1 MTRWASAV
9 LLLTLLISPICLHAQ
24 YTKPVYISLPGP
36 GNIQHLA
43 YVVGKE
49 KKFYEE
55 MGILNAQ
62 IVVLRGN
69 AINVQALVSGT
80 VHFSSA
86 FGPAMQTMFRGEQ
99 LRILVQIFNQ
109 VPFGL
114 ITRPEIKRLDDLKGT
129 KIAVTFGGSSYS
141 LLVALFAKHG
151 LPQNLADYIN
161 IPDNASK
168 IIALQQG
175 RVVAALMAPPTDQ
188 PLLKA
193 GFKRLVYGG
202 DEFKDVP
209 FSALLAT
216 AKTTKEEPDL
226 TERVVKAVVK
236 SLYWIRANRERSI
249 DIIMRHGKL
258 DQREVAASLY
268 DLMRDA
274 FVPALDP
281 EGVMKRAEIEIVLLK
296 ERPNFKP
303 EQFIDDR
310 FYKIALRLKR
320 WEARLENE
328 PRATDLRPWLWGS
341 AALESS
347 E

>member
-1 MTRWASAV
+1 MRGQIFTV
-9 LLLTLLISPICLHAQ
+9 HLLALFLLPLSLNAQ

-43 YVVGKE
+43 FIVGKE
-49 KKFYEE
+49 KKFYDE
-55 MGILNAQ
+55 MGVTNAQ

-99 LRILVQIFNQ
+99 LRILVQVFNQ
-109 VPFGL
+109 IPFGL

-129 KIAVTFGGSSYS
+129 KIAVTFGGSTYS
-141 LLVALFAKHG
+141 LLIALFAKHG
-151 LPQNLADYIN
+151 LPQNFADYIN
-161 IPDNASK
+161 IPDNPSK
-168 IIALQQG
+168 LLALQQG

-209 FSALLAT
+209 FSAMLTT
-216 AKTTKEEPDL
+216 AKLIKEEPDL

-236 SLYWIRANRERSI
+236 SLYWIRANREGSI
-249 DIIMRHGKL
+249 DIIMRNGRL
-258 DQREVAASLY
+258 DQREIAASLY

-281 EGVMKRAEIEIVLLK
+281 QGVLKRAEIEFVLLK

-310 FYKIALRLKR
+310 FFKSALRSIGP
-320 WEARLENE
+320 E
-328 PRATDLRPWLWGS
+328 PLR
-341 AALESS
+341 
-347 E
+347 

>member
-1 MTRWASAV
+1 MKSRISAV
-9 LLLTLLISPICLHAQ
+9 LLLTLSCLPESLLAQ

-43 YVVGKE
+43 YAVGNE
-49 KKFYEE
+49 RKFYEE
-55 MGILNAQ
+55 MGIPNAQ

-114 ITRPEIKRLDDLKGT
+114 ITRPEIKRLEDLRGM
-129 KIAVTFGGSSYS
+129 KIAVTFGGSTYS
-141 LLVALFAKHG
+141 LLQALFAKHG
-151 LPQNLADYIN
+151 LPANFADYIN

-168 IIALQQG
+168 VLALQQG
-175 RVVAALMAPPTDQ
+175 RVVAAFMAPPTDQ
-188 PLLKA
+188 PLLKG

-216 AKTTKEEPDL
+216 AKTIREEPDL
-226 TERVVKAVVK
+226 TERMVKAVVK
-236 SLYWIRANRERSI
+236 SLYWIRANREGSI
-249 DIIMRHGKL
+249 DIIMKNGRL
-258 DQREVAASLY
+258 DQREIAASLY

-310 FYKIALRLKR
+310 FYK
-320 WEARLENE
+320 
-328 PRATDLRPWLWGS
+328 
-341 AALESS
+341 AALKALAREPGAKP
-347 E
+347 

>member
-1 MTRWASAV
+1 MK
-9 LLLTLLISPICLHAQ
+9 LIRAATFLFLILACPPALQAQ

-49 KKFYEE
+49 KKFYDE
-55 MGILNAQ
+55 MGIANAQ

-141 LLVALFAKHG
+141 LLIALFAKHG
-151 LPQNLADYIN
+151 LPQNFADYIN
-161 IPDNASK
+161 IPDNPSK
-168 IIALQQG
+168 VLALQQG

-216 AKTTKEEPDL
+216 AKLIKEEPDL
-226 TERVVKAVVK
+226 TERMVKAVVK
-236 SLYWIRANRERSI
+236 SLYWIRANREGSI
-249 DIIMRHGKL
+249 DIIMRQGRL
-258 DQREVAASLY
+258 DQREIAASLY

-274 FVPALDP
+274 FVPMLDP
-281 EGVMKRAEIEIVLLK
+281 QGVLKRAEIEFVLLK

-310 FYKIALRLKR
+310 FLKSALRSLGG
-320 WEARLENE
+320 EA
-328 PRATDLRPWLWGS
+328 
-341 AALESS
+341 AAR
-347 E
+347 

>member
-1 MTRWASAV
+1 MRRGVFAIH
-9 LLLTLLISPICLHAQ
+9 LLTLFLLPVSLQAQ

-55 MGILNAQ
+55 MGITNAQ

-114 ITRPEIKRLDDLKGT
+114 ITRPEIKRLEDLKGT
-129 KIAVTFGGSSYS
+129 KIAVTFGGSTYS
-141 LLVALFAKHG
+141 LLIALFTKHG
-151 LPQNLADYIN
+151 LAQNFADYIN
-161 IPDNASK
+161 IPDNPSK
-168 IIALQQG
+168 VLALQQG

-216 AKTTKEEPDL
+216 AKTIKEEPDL
-226 TERVVKAVVK
+226 TERMVKAVVK
-236 SLYWIRANRERSI
+236 SLYWIRANREGSI
-249 DIIMRHGKL
+249 DIIMRNGRL
-258 DQREVAASLY
+258 DQREIAASLY

-274 FVPALDP
+274 FVPMVDP
-281 EGVMKRAEIEIVLLK
+281 QGVMKRAEIEFLLLK

-303 EQFIDDR
+303 EAFIDDR
-310 FYKIALRLKR
+310 FLKSALRTQGG
-320 WEARLENE
+320 ETAAR
-328 PRATDLRPWLWGS
+328 
-341 AALESS
+341 
-347 E
+347 

>member
-1 MTRWASAV
+1 MTRWVSAV
-9 LLLTLLISPICLHAQ
+9 LLLTLLISPVALHAQ

-43 YVVGKE
+43 YVVGRE

-55 MGILNAQ
+55 MGIANAQ

-114 ITRPEIKRLDDLKGT
+114 ITRPEIKRLEDLKGT
-129 KIAVTFGGSSYS
+129 KIAVTFGGSTYS

-151 LPQNLADYIN
+151 LPHNFADYIN
-161 IPDNASK
+161 IPDNPSK
-168 IIALQQG
+168 ILALQQG
-175 RVVAALMAPPTDQ
+175 RVAAALMAPPTDQ

-216 AKTTKEEPDL
+216 AKTIKEEPDL
-226 TERVVKAVVK
+226 TERMVKAVVK
-236 SLYWIRANRERSI
+236 SLYWIRANREGSI

-310 FYKIALRLKR
+310 FFKIALKTLG
-320 WEARLENE
+320 
-328 PRATDLRPWLWGS
+328 RPTGK
-341 AALESS
+341 
-347 E
+347 

>member
-1 MTRWASAV
+1 MK
-9 LLLTLLISPICLHAQ
+9 LIRAATFLFLILACPPALQAQ

-49 KKFYEE
+49 KKFYDE
-55 MGILNAQ
+55 MGIANAQ

-141 LLVALFAKHG
+141 LLIALFAKHG
-151 LPQNLADYIN
+151 LPQNFADYIN
-161 IPDNASK
+161 IPDNPSK
-168 IIALQQG
+168 VLALQQG

-216 AKTTKEEPDL
+216 AKLIKEEPDL
-226 TERVVKAVVK
+226 TERMVKAVVK
-236 SLYWIRANRERSI
+236 SLYWIRANREGSI
-249 DIIMRHGKL
+249 DIIMRQGRL
-258 DQREVAASLY
+258 DQREIAASLY

-274 FVPALDP
+274 FVPMLDP
-281 EGVMKRAEIEIVLLK
+281 QGVLKRAEIEFVLLK
-296 ERPNFKP
+296 ERPNFRP

-310 FYKIALRLKR
+310 FLTSALRSLGG
-320 WEARLENE
+320 EA
-328 PRATDLRPWLWGS
+328 
-341 AALESS
+341 AAR
-347 E
+347 

>member
-1 MTRWASAV
+1 MKRVTVVAFVAA
-9 LLLTLLISPICLHAQ
+9 LLFFPFAAPAQ
-24 YTKPVYISLPGP
+24 HTKPVYISLPGP

-55 MGILNAQ
+55 MGLPNTQ

-69 AINVQALVSGT
+69 AVNVQALVSGT

-86 FGPAMQTMFRGEQ
+86 FGPAMQTMFRGEP

-114 ITRPEIKRLDDLKGT
+114 IVRPEIKRLEDLKGAQ
-129 KIAVTFGGSSYS
+129 IAVTFGGSTYS
-141 LLVALFAKHG
+141 LLQALFARRG
-151 LPQNLADYIN
+151 LPPNFAEYLN
-161 IPDNASK
+161 IPDNAGK
-168 IIALQQG
+168 VLALQQG
-175 RVVAALMAPPTDQ
+175 RAVAAFMAPPTDQ

-202 DEFKDVP
+202 DEFKDGP

-216 AKTTKEEPDL
+216 AKTVREEPDL
-226 TERVVKAVVK
+226 TERMVKAVVK
-236 SLYWIRANRERSI
+236 SLYWIRANREGSI
-249 DIIMRHGKL
+249 DIIMKHGKL
-258 DQREVAASLY
+258 DQRDIAASLY

-274 FVPALDP
+274 FIPALDP
-281 EGVMKRAEIEIVLLK
+281 RGVMKRAEIEIVLLK

-303 EQFIDDR
+303 EQFIDER
-310 FYKIALRLKR
+310 FFKRALKELGR
-320 WEARLENE
+320 E
-328 PRATDLRPWLWGS
+328 PGAKS
-341 AALESS
+341 
-347 E
+347 

>member
-1 MTRWASAV
+1 MKNKFSV
-9 LLLTLLISPICLHAQ
+9 GILLLTLSVPVSLQAQ

-55 MGILNAQ
+55 MGIADAQ

-114 ITRPEIKRLDDLKGT
+114 ITRPEIKRLEDLKGT
-129 KIAVTFGGSSYS
+129 KIAVTFGGSTYS
-141 LLVALFAKHG
+141 LLQALFAKHG
-151 LPQNLADYIN
+151 LPQGFADYIN
-161 IPDNASK
+161 IPDNAGK
-168 IIALQQG
+168 VLALQQG
-175 RVVAALMAPPTDQ
+175 RVVASFMSPPTDQ

-202 DEFKDVP
+202 DEFKNVP
-209 FSALLAT
+209 FSAVLAT
-216 AKTTKEEPDL
+216 AKTIKEERDL
-226 TERVVKAVVK
+226 TERMVTAVVK
-236 SLYWIRANRERSI
+236 SLYWIRANREGSI
-249 DIIMRHGKL
+249 DIIMKHGRL
-258 DQREVAASLY
+258 DQREIAASLY

-310 FYKIALRLKR
+310 FYK
-320 WEARLENE
+320 
-328 PRATDLRPWLWGS
+328 
-341 AALESS
+341 AALNALAGEPGAKK
-347 E
+347 

>member
-1 MTRWASAV
+1 MKSIRAATFLFLV
-9 LLLTLLISPICLHAQ
+9 LACPPALHAQ
-24 YTKPVYISLPGP
+24 YTKPVYISLPGA

-49 KKFYEE
+49 KKFYDD
-55 MGILNAQ
+55 MGITNAQ

-114 ITRPEIKRLDDLKGT
+114 ITRPEIKRLEDLKGA

-141 LLVALFAKHG
+141 LLIALFAKHG
-151 LPQNLADYIN
+151 LAQNFADTIN
-161 IPDNASK
+161 IPDNPSK
-168 IIALQQG
+168 VLALQQG

-216 AKTTKEEPDL
+216 AKTIKEEPDL
-226 TERVVKAVVK
+226 TERMVKAVVK
-236 SLYWIRANRERSI
+236 SLYWIRANREGSI
-249 DIIMRHGKL
+249 DIIMRNGRL
-258 DQREVAASLY
+258 DQREIAASLY

-274 FVPALDP
+274 FVPLLDP
-281 EGVMKRAEIEIVLLK
+281 QGVLKRAEIEFLLLK
-296 ERPNFKP
+296 ERPSFKP
-303 EQFIDDR
+303 EAFIDDR
-310 FYKIALRLKR
+310 FLKSALKSLSG
-320 WEARLENE
+320 
-328 PRATDLRPWLWGS
+328 D
-341 AALESS
+341 AAAH
-347 E
+347 

>member
-1 MTRWASAV
+1 MKLIRAATF
-9 LLLTLLISPICLHAQ
+9 LFLILTCAPALRAQ

-49 KKFYEE
+49 KKFYDE
-55 MGILNAQ
+55 MGIANAQ

-141 LLVALFAKHG
+141 LLIALFAKHG
-151 LPQNLADYIN
+151 LPQNFADYIN
-161 IPDNASK
+161 IPDNPSK
-168 IIALQQG
+168 VLALQQG

-216 AKTTKEEPDL
+216 AKLIKEEPDL
-226 TERVVKAVVK
+226 TERMVKAVVK
-236 SLYWIRANRERSI
+236 SLYWIRANREGSI
-249 DIIMRHGKL
+249 DIIMRQGRL
-258 DQREVAASLY
+258 DQREIAASLY

-274 FVPALDP
+274 FVPMLDP
-281 EGVMKRAEIEIVLLK
+281 QGVLKRAEIEFVLLK

-310 FYKIALRLKR
+310 FLKSALRSLGG
-320 WEARLENE
+320 EA
-328 PRATDLRPWLWGS
+328 
-341 AALESS
+341 AAR
-347 E
+347 

>member
-1 MTRWASAV
+1 MKNKISVAI
-9 LLLTLLISPICLHAQ
+9 LLVALSVPISLQAQ

-55 MGILNAQ
+55 MGIANAQ

-114 ITRPEIKRLDDLKGT
+114 ITRPEIKRLEDLKGT
-129 KIAVTFGGSSYS
+129 KIAVTFGGSTYS
-141 LLVALFAKHG
+141 LLQALFAKHG
-151 LPQNLADYIN
+151 LPQNFADYIS
-161 IPDNASK
+161 IPDNPGK
-168 IIALQQG
+168 ILALQQG
-175 RVVAALMAPPTDQ
+175 RVVAAFMSPPTDQ

-209 FSALLAT
+209 FSAVLAT
-216 AKTTKEEPDL
+216 AKTIKEEPDL
-226 TERVVKAVVK
+226 TERMVKAVVK
-236 SLYWIRANRERSI
+236 SLYWIRANREGSI
-249 DIIMRHGKL
+249 DIIMKHGRM
-258 DQREVAASLY
+258 DQREIAASLY

-310 FYKIALRLKR
+310 FYK
-320 WEARLENE
+320 
-328 PRATDLRPWLWGS
+328 
-341 AALESS
+341 AALKALAGEPGAKK
-347 E
+347 

>member
-1 MTRWASAV
+1 MRTWASAV
-9 LLLTLLISPICLHAQ
+9 LLWSVVSFPSTLPAQ
-24 YTKPVYISLPGP
+24 YNKPVYISLPGP

-49 KKFYEE
+49 KKFYDE
-55 MGILNAQ
+55 MGITNAQ

-69 AINVQALVSGT
+69 AVNVQALVSGT

-114 ITRPEIKRLDDLKGT
+114 ITRPEIKRLDDLKGA
-129 KIAVTFGGSSYS
+129 KIAVTFGGSTYS
-141 LLVALFAKHG
+141 LLQALFAKHG
-151 LPQNLADYIN
+151 FPANFADYIN
-161 IPDNASK
+161 IPDNAGK
-168 IIALQQG
+168 VLALQQG
-175 RVVAALMAPPTDQ
+175 RVVAAFMAPPTDQ

-216 AKTTKEEPDL
+216 AKTIREEPDL
-226 TERVVKAVVK
+226 TERMVKAVVK
-236 SLYWIRANRERSI
+236 SLYWIRANRDGSI
-249 DIIMRHGKL
+249 DIIMKHGRL
-258 DQREVAASLY
+258 DQREIASSLY

-274 FVPALDP
+274 FIPALDP

-310 FYKIALRLKR
+310 FFKLAQKAL
-320 WEARLENE
+320 ARE
-328 PRATDLRPWLWGS
+328 PGAK
-341 AALESS
+341 
-347 E
+347 

>member
-1 MTRWASAV
+1 MKSRISAV
-9 LLLTLLISPICLHAQ
+9 LLLTLSCLPESLLAQ

-43 YVVGKE
+43 YAVGRE

-55 MGILNAQ
+55 MGISNAQ

-114 ITRPEIKRLDDLKGT
+114 ITRPEIKRLEDLRGM
-129 KIAVTFGGSSYS
+129 KIAVTFGGSTYS
-141 LLVALFAKHG
+141 LLQALFAKHG
-151 LPQNLADYIN
+151 LPVNFADYIN

-168 IIALQQG
+168 VLALQQG
-175 RVVAALMAPPTDQ
+175 RVVAAFMAPPTDQ
-188 PLLKA
+188 PLLKG

-216 AKTTKEEPDL
+216 AKTIREEPDL
-226 TERVVKAVVK
+226 TERMVKAVVK
-236 SLYWIRANRERSI
+236 SLYWIRANREGSI
-249 DIIMRHGKL
+249 DIIMKNGRL
-258 DQREVAASLY
+258 DQREIAASLY

-310 FYKIALRLKR
+310 FYK
-320 WEARLENE
+320 
-328 PRATDLRPWLWGS
+328 
-341 AALESS
+341 AALKALAREPGAKP
-347 E
+347 

>member
-1 MTRWASAV
+1 MKPIISFAILLAASFFPV
-9 LLLTLLISPICLHAQ
+9 SIQAQ
-24 YTKPVYISLPGP
+24 HTKPVYISLPGP

-49 KKFYEE
+49 KRLYDE
-55 MGILNAQ
+55 MGIPNAQ

-114 ITRPEIKRLDDLKGT
+114 ITRPEIKRLEDLRGT
-129 KIAVTFGGSSYS
+129 KIAVTFGGSTYS
-141 LLVALFAKHG
+141 LLIALFAKHG
-151 LPQNLADYIN
+151 LPQNFADYIN
-161 IPDNASK
+161 IPDNPSK
-168 IIALQQG
+168 ILALQQG

-188 PLLKA
+188 TLLKA

-216 AKTTKEEPDL
+216 AKLIKEEPDL
-226 TERVVKAVVK
+226 TERMVKAVVK
-236 SLYWIRANRERSI
+236 SLYWIRANREGSI
-249 DIIMRHGKL
+249 DIIMRNGRL
-258 DQREVAASLY
+258 DQREIAASLY

-281 EGVMKRAEIEIVLLK
+281 QGVLKRAEIEFVLLK

-310 FYKIALRLKR
+310 FFKSALRSLGP
-320 WEARLENE
+320 ETAAR
-328 PRATDLRPWLWGS
+328 
-341 AALESS
+341 
-347 E
+347 

>member
-1 MTRWASAV
+1 MKIAIRLAVVMAV
-9 LLLTLLISPICLHAQ
+9 LTPSVSSYAQ

-43 YVVGKE
+43 YAVGKE
-49 KKFYEE
+49 KKFYDE
-55 MGILNAQ
+55 MGIPNTQ

-114 ITRPEIKRLDDLKGT
+114 ITRPEIKRLEDLKGM
-129 KIAVTFGGSSYS
+129 KIAVTFGGSTYS
-141 LLVALFAKHG
+141 LLQALFAKHG
-151 LPQNLADYIN
+151 LPANFADYIN
-161 IPDNASK
+161 IPDNAGK
-168 IIALQQG
+168 VLALQQG
-175 RVVAALMAPPTDQ
+175 RVVAAFMAPPTDQ

-216 AKTTKEEPDL
+216 AKTIREEPDL
-226 TERVVKAVVK
+226 TERMVKAIVK
-236 SLYWIRANRERSI
+236 SLYWIRANREGSI
-249 DIIMRHGKL
+249 DIIMKHGRM
-258 DQREVAASLY
+258 DQREIAASLY

-310 FYKIALRLKR
+310 FYK
-320 WEARLENE
+320 
-328 PRATDLRPWLWGS
+328 
-341 AALESS
+341 AALKALAREPGAKP
-347 E
+347 

>member
-1 MTRWASAV
+1 MKRWIPTV
-9 LLLTLLISPICLHAQ
+9 LILILFFGPVALHAQ

-43 YVVGKE
+43 YAVGKE
-49 KKFYEE
+49 KKFYDE
-55 MGILNAQ
+55 MGIPNAQ

-69 AINVQALVSGT
+69 AVNVQALVSGT

-114 ITRPEIKRLDDLKGT
+114 ITRPEIKRLEDLKGT
-129 KIAVTFGGSSYS
+129 KIAVTFGGSTYS
-141 LLVALFAKHG
+141 LLQALFAKHG
-151 LPQNLADYIN
+151 LPANFADYIS
-161 IPDNASK
+161 IPDNAGK
-168 IIALQQG
+168 VLALQQG
-175 RVVAALMAPPTDQ
+175 RVVAAFMAPPTDQ

-202 DEFKDVP
+202 DEFKNVP

-216 AKTTKEEPDL
+216 AKTIREEPDL
-226 TERVVKAVVK
+226 TERMVKAIVK
-236 SLYWIRANRERSI
+236 SLYWIRANREGSI
-249 DIIMRHGKL
+249 DIIMKHGRL
-258 DQREVAASLY
+258 DQREIAASLY

-310 FYKIALRLKR
+310 FFK
-320 WEARLENE
+320 
-328 PRATDLRPWLWGS
+328 
-341 AALESS
+341 AALTALAREPGAKP
-347 E
+347 

>member
-1 MTRWASAV
+1 MKPIICFAILLAASFFPV
-9 LLLTLLISPICLHAQ
+9 SIQAQ

-49 KKFYEE
+49 KKLYDE
-55 MGILNAQ
+55 MGIPNAQ

-114 ITRPEIKRLDDLKGT
+114 ITRPEIKRLEDLKGT
-129 KIAVTFGGSSYS
+129 KIAVTFGGSTYS

-151 LPQNLADYIN
+151 LPQNFADYIN
-161 IPDNASK
+161 IPDNPSK
-168 IIALQQG
+168 ILALQQG

-188 PLLKA
+188 TLLKA

-216 AKTTKEEPDL
+216 AKLIKEEPDL
-226 TERVVKAVVK
+226 TERMVKAVVK
-236 SLYWIRANRERSI
+236 SLYWIRANREGSI
-249 DIIMRHGKL
+249 DIIMRNGRL
-258 DQREVAASLY
+258 DQREIAASLY

-281 EGVMKRAEIEIVLLK
+281 QGVLKRAEIEFVLLK

-310 FYKIALRLKR
+310 FFKSALRSLGP
-320 WEARLENE
+320 ETAAR
-328 PRATDLRPWLWGS
+328 
-341 AALESS
+341 
-347 E
+347 